1 MFENDSKANED
12 KCYLFLNPFFNIEMI
27 IVDRNIA
34 RATLKNY
41 EGYLLIVRSY
51 LQNILK
57 TFVGRPI
64 KTSCISDSRQLYE
77 FRNAPLSS
85 FVFFPI

>member
-12 KCYLFLNPFFNIEMI
+12 KCYLFLNPFLNIEMI

-41 EGYLLIVRSY
+41 EG
-51 LQNILK
+51 
-57 TFVGRPI
+57 
-64 KTSCISDSRQLYE
+64 
-77 FRNAPLSS
+77 
-85 FVFFPI
+85 